1 MTDLASWFGTHAG
14 GALQGKV
21 AVVTGAGRGCGEA
34 IALGF
39 ARAGAR
45 VCCVSRT
52 RSEIDAVVKAIEA
65 DGGTAISVT
74 ADVSDLSS
82 VEPMFRQAVERFGGL
97 DILVLSHGVALSLAN
112 VEDTDP
118 HDWKRTIEINLIG
131 TYYCARTATPYL
143 KSRGAGKIIVIG
155 SGQGHQGTA
164 ATSAYASSKAGTWAL
179 VQSLAAELVTFNI
192 SVNELLP
199 GNVKTKL
206 YDDTFKQLAAVTPAG
221 TTPLAAK
228 RSHEWLKRPEDVVP
242 LALFMASQ
250 PDVGPTAQSFSLM
263 RRF

>member
-1 MTDLASWFGTHAG
+1 MSRTEAAHIRPIVA
-14 GALQGKV
+14 V

-34 IALGF
+34 IAVGF

-45 VCCVSRT
+45 VCCVSRAQ
-52 RSEIDAVVKAIEA
+52 SEIDTVVKAIEA
-65 DGGTAISVT
+65 EGGTVIGVT
-74 ADVSDLSS
+74 ANVSDLGS
-82 VEPMFRQAVERFGGL
+82 VESMFRQVVEHFGGL

-112 VEDTDP
+112 IEDTNT
-118 HDWKRTIEINLIG
+118 HDWKRTIEINLI
-131 TYYCARTATPYL
+131 
-143 KSRGAGKIIVIG
+143 GAGKIIVIG

-164 ATSAYASSKAGTWAL
+164 ATSAYACSKAGTWAL

-206 YDDTFKQLAAVTPAG
+206 YDETFKQLAAVTPAG

>member
-1 MTDLASWFGTHAG
+1 MSDLAGWFGTHTG

-34 IALGF
+34 IAVGF

-52 RSEIDAVVKAIEA
+52 QSEIDAVVKLIEA
-65 DGGTAISVT
+65 EGGTAIGIATDV
-74 ADVSDLSS
+74 ADLCS
-82 VEPMFRQAVERFGGL
+82 VETMFERVIESFGGL
-97 DILVLSHGVALSLAN
+97 DVLVLSHGVALSLAKI
-112 VEDTDP
+112 EDTDP
-118 HDWKRTIEINLIG
+118 HDWKRTVEINLIG

-143 KSRGAGKIIVIG
+143 KSRGAGKIIVLG

-179 VQSLAAELVTFNI
+179 VQSLAAELVGFNI

-206 YDDTFKQLAAVTPAG
+206 YDDTFEQLAAVTPVG
-221 TTPLAAK
+221 TTPVAAR
-228 RSHEWLKRPEDVVP
+228 RSHEWLKKPEDVVP
-242 LALFMASQ
+242 LALFMACQ